1 MAALF
6 KYLLCPLVFSTHL
19 ISISV
24 MSIPIGD
31 ESSRA
36 ESSIEKS
43 RVSASHGK
51 FLRNRKPFV
60 PSRASRR
67 QLLET
72 QREMVG
78 RMLDDMAAA
87 LIKIRAMSSSP
98 RARRHSRKKRNLLTD
113 LIQPHLDR
121 VISQIGNAERISTEL
136 AEEVFKIL
144 KPTIEKVISDK
155 KAELPSLS
163 GPAREVVQVEI
174 QSLQSL
180 LEGGSE
186 LLRELLG

>member
-36 ESSIEKS
+36 ESNIEN
-43 RVSASHGK
+43 RVSTSHGK
-51 FLRNRKPFV
+51 FLKNRKSFV
-60 PSRASRR
+60 PSRVSRR

-78 RMLDDMAAA
+78 RMLDDMASA

-98 RARRHSRKKRNLLTD
+98 KARRHSRKKRNLLTD

-144 KPTIEKVISDK
+144 KPTIEKVITDK

-163 GPAREVVQVEI
+163 GPAREVTQVEI

-180 LEGGSE
+180 LNGGSE